1 MPEEK
6 KDAIARVASTIA
18 HELRNPLAVLN
29 NSLYFIR
36 AKIDNDALDPK
47 VRKHLGF
54 LAEAIKNLEAEIERL
69 PQYLKPL
76 KDNKADR

>member
-1 MPEEK
+1 MKEK
-6 KDAIARVASTIA
+6 KDSIARVASTIA

-36 AKIDNDALDPK
+36 AKIDNEALDPK

-54 LAEAIKNLEAEIERL
+54 MGEAIKNLEAEIERL
-69 PQYLKPL
+69 PEYLGLGK
-76 KDNKADR
+76 K

>member
-1 MPEEK
+1 MEEK
-6 KDAIARVASTIA
+6 KDSIARIASTIA

-36 AKIDNDALDPK
+36 AKIDNEALDPK

-54 LAEAIKNLEAEIERL
+54 MGEAIKNLEAEIERL
-69 PQYLKPL
+69 PEYLK
-76 KDNKADR
+76 NKKTG

>member
-1 MPEEK
+1 MEQK
-6 KDAIARVASTIA
+6 KDPLALVASTIA

-54 LAEAIKNLEAEIERL
+54 LGEAIKNLEAEIERL
-69 PQYLKPL
+69 PEYLKPL
-76 KDNKADR
+76 KNQKSKR